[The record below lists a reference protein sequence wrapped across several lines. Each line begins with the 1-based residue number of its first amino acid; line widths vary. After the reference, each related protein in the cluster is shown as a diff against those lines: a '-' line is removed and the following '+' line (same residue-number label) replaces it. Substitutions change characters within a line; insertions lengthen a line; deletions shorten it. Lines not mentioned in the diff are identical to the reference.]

1 MRRFI
6 CFGLLT
12 LTLWGCASDLDV
24 KLKEFRKNDHNLPEV
39 VAYRNMGAKWKMSK
53 WFEEIDSMD
62 YQSYQLQSSMLSN
75 QKAMYGIEPMNT
87 YVTVERFQK
96 NQLSNYQYF
105 NQAPTLLK
113 ALMQHYRLSLEG
125 SNNSDVYNYDFSIS
139 EPTSIKTTHGYEGLI
154 FQAEMVNNNQSASTA
169 GMYAFLK
176 RKDAFW
182 VIKIHAT
189 KYSMNYLA
197 DDFMKIV
204 YSFD

>member
-1 MRRFI
+1 M
-6 CFGLLT
+6 
-12 LTLWGCASDLDV
+12 TLWGCASDLDV
-24 KLKEFRKNDHNLPEV
+24 KLKEFRKNNHNLPEF

-139 EPTSIKTTHGYEGLI
+139 EPTSIKTT
-154 FQAEMVNNNQSASTA
+154 MVMKDLSSKLKWSTA
-169 GMYAFLK
+169 
-176 RKDAFW
+176 
-182 VIKIHAT
+182 IKAHRRQGC
-189 KYSMNYLA
+189 MP
-197 DDFMKIV
+197 F
-204 YSFD
+204 